1 MAKRSGLDR
10 GHRVVKKRKTIVN
23 TGERGLLGRGLNAVA
38 GIEAIDIAM
47 KGVNEKNGIAVIEV
61 NVLIALI
68 AATGIEIGIG
78 TGETEITIVVEVMI
92 VVIVVIVVI
101 VGTVIVIGIG
111 TDIAIVEAARDLM
124 TSTTT
129 NSAKR

>member
-68 AATGIEIGIG
+68 AATEIEIGIG

-92 VVIVVIVVI
+92 AVIVVI

-124 TSTTT
+124 TNTTT

>member
-1 MAKRSGLDR
+1 VAKRSGLDR

-38 GIEAIDIAM
+38 GIEVIDIAM

-68 AATGIEIGIG
+68 AATEIEIGIG
-78 TGETEITIVVEVMI
+78 TGETETEITIVVEVMI
-92 VVIVVIVVI
+92 VVIVGT

-124 TSTTT
+124 TNTTT

>member
-38 GIEAIDIAM
+38 GIEVIDIAM

-61 NVLIALI
+61 KVLIALI
-68 AATGIEIGIG
+68 AATEIEIGIG
-78 TGETEITIVVEVMI
+78 TGETETEITIVVEVMI
-92 VVIVVIVVI
+92 VVIVGT

-124 TSTTT
+124 TNTTT

>member
-38 GIEAIDIAM
+38 GIEVIDIAM

-68 AATGIEIGIG
+68 AATEIEIGIG
-78 TGETEITIVVEVMI
+78 TEETEITIVVEVM
-92 VVIVVIVVI
+92 IVVIVVI

-124 TSTTT
+124 TNTTT

>member
-38 GIEAIDIAM
+38 GIEVIDIAM

-68 AATGIEIGIG
+68 AATEIEIGIG
-78 TGETEITIVVEVMI
+78 TGEKEITIVVEFM
-92 VVIVVIVVI
+92 IVVIVVI

-124 TSTTT
+124 TNTTT

>member
-1 MAKRSGLDR
+1 VLKRSGLDR
-10 GHRVVKKRKTIVN
+10 GHRVIKKRKTIVN
-23 TGERGLLGRGLNAVA
+23 TGERGLLGKGMSALA
-38 GIEAIDIAM
+38 GIEVIDIAM

-68 AATGIEIGIG
+68 AVTEIEIGIG

-92 VVIVVIVVI
+92 VVIV
-101 VGTVIVIGIG
+101 GTVIVIENG
-111 TDIAIVEAARDLM
+111 TDIVIVEAARDLM
-124 TSTTT
+124 TKTTT

>member
-92 VVIVVIVVI
+92 VVIVVIV
-101 VGTVIVIGIG
+101 GTVIVIGIG

>member
-38 GIEAIDIAM
+38 GIEVIDIAM

-68 AATGIEIGIG
+68 AATEIEIGIG

-92 VVIVVIVVI
+92 GVIVVI

-124 TSTTT
+124 TSMTT
-129 NSAKR
+129 NLAKR

>member
-1 MAKRSGLDR
+1 VAKRSGLDP

-38 GIEAIDIAM
+38 GIEVIDIAM

-68 AATGIEIGIG
+68 AATEIEIGIG
-78 TGETEITIVVEVMI
+78 TGETETEITIVVEVMI
-92 VVIVVIVVI
+92 VVIVGT

-124 TSTTT
+124 TNTTT